1 MHDFWPLMPVTSNYF
16 QVSFAQWKIHEKL
29 VVQDMM
35 DGEGDQPHNS
45 DFLDGGW
52 WLIQVNSSFYKNKK
66 YLR

>member
-1 MHDFWPLMPVTSNYF
+1 MHGFWPLMPVTFKLFPSQFCTVKN
-16 QVSFAQWKIHEKL
+16 SWKTRCTRH
-29 VVQDMM
+29 